1 MKDNSQK
8 QTDFDAELKDFQER
22 LKEEWQNT
30 VKESIRVH
38 IGKKA
43 FEKIN
48 DIELVFIDSPDKVLP
63 NIHGKEKRVIT
74 YNMLGHRLFLTMLQG
89 TFYYLVNAPKFDSV
103 SFIIETQEQLFLD
116 LRKKLL
122 EARKE
127 YRAGKTPNLQIE
139 TLPLILGYSKDEY
152 LELNQQ
158 LYQNPD
164 IRLLADL
171 LGFQII
177 FSLLHEIGHF
187 LNERDDDPLLTLE
200 QRELYADEFAYKV
213 MQKEKFPSTFMA
225 EMLRFVSL
233 LENSDIGLARYRLSS
248 LLKRKSDFTG
258 FFSQY
263 NLETFTER
271 AEELELNLKTYYRI

>member
-1 MKDNSQK
+1 
-8 QTDFDAELKDFQER
+8 
-22 LKEEWQNT
+22 
-30 VKESIRVH
+30 
-38 IGKKA
+38 
-43 FEKIN
+43 
-48 DIELVFIDSPDKVLP
+48 
-63 NIHGKEKRVIT
+63 
-74 YNMLGHRLFLTMLQG
+74 
-89 TFYYLVNAPKFDSV
+89 
-103 SFIIETQEQLFLD
+103 
-116 LRKKLL
+116 
-122 EARKE
+122 
-127 YRAGKTPNLQIE
+127 
-139 TLPLILGYSKDEY
+139 LPLILGYSKDEY

-187 LNERDDDPLLTLE
+187 LNEREGDPLLTLE

-248 LLKRKSDFTG
+248 LLKKKSDFTG